1 MIIICSHCWAENR
14 SEEVKCCNCGQP
26 LDFNEGSYVS
36 KLINALH
43 HPLPEV
49 ASRSAWVLGELHE
62 KRSLVALFE
71 VIVNR
76 EDPLILEA
84 AVEAL
89 GKIGDPSAI
98 PILTNILKKSYLRVR
113 VAAIEALA
121 NIGTDAA
128 IKIICGHQYSK
139 IKSVRDASQKA
150 LFNFKEKQ

>member
-14 SEEVKCCNCGQP
+14 SEAIVCRNCGQS
-26 LDFNEGSYVS
+26 LDINEESYVS
-36 KLINALH
+36 KLINALN

-49 ASRSAWVLGELHE
+49 AARSAWVLGELHE
-62 KRSLVALFE
+62 KRSLEALFE
-71 VIVNR
+71 VIANR

-98 PILTNILKKSYLRVR
+98 PILTKAVRKSYLRVR
-113 VAAIEALA
+113 IATIEALA

-128 IKIICGHQYSK
+128 MKIINSYQSSK
-139 IKSVRDASQKA
+139 IKSIRDASQ
-150 LFNFKEKQ
+150 